1 MNYIVYK
8 TTNKVNGK
16 IYVGVHYTNPAIDDG
31 YRGCGVSKYDQ
42 KKEVKGFPQA
52 IKKYGYE
59 NFIRETIEIFPD
71 SEEGKSAAY
80 KLEAEIVNED
90 FVKSNMTYN
99 LTKGGKITIGD
110 VNKKVI
116 SQYTIKGKF
125 IRTWSSITEAEKSLG
140 ISNIYQVCIQ
150 HYKHSGGFQWRYYT
164 DESDIDPVVPKEKS
178 VYQFD
183 LLGNLI
189 KSWKSGAEASK
200 QFNNPTAA
208 KTAIHNVCKKITKQ
222 AYGYYWSY
230 TNKFEYDPFK
240 SGVAVAKYN
249 DAGEFIESYT
259 SITEAAK
266 QNNIKTPAN
275 INAAIRGSQKR
286 CGGFRWRY
294 FDGNTSNIKPL

>member
-80 KLEAEIVNED
+80 KLEAKIVNED

-110 VNKKVI
+110 VNKKVV
-116 SQYTIKGKF
+116 SQYTIEGKF

-140 ISNIYQVCIQ
+140 ISNII
-150 HYKHSGGFQWRYYT
+150 SLM
-164 DESDIDPVVPKEKS
+164 IS
-178 VYQFD
+178 VLFSQYF
-183 LLGNLI
+183 
-189 KSWKSGAEASK
+189 A
-200 QFNNPTAA
+200 
-208 KTAIHNVCKKITKQ
+208 KKI
-222 AYGYYWSY
+222 
-230 TNKFEYDPFK
+230 
-240 SGVAVAKYN
+240 
-249 DAGEFIESYT
+249 
-259 SITEAAK
+259 ITYHFSSLK
-266 QNNIKTPAN
+266 
-275 INAAIRGSQKR
+275 
-286 CGGFRWRY
+286 C
-294 FDGNTSNIKPL
+294 

>member
-59 NFIRETIEIFPD
+59 NFIRETIEVFPD
-71 SEEGKSAAY
+71 SEEGKLAAY
-80 KLEAEIVNED
+80 KLEEEIVNED

-99 LTKGGKITIGD
+99 LTKGGKITMGE
-110 VNKKVI
+110 VNRKEI
-116 SQYTIKGKF
+116 SQYTIEGKF
-125 IRTWSSITEAEKSLG
+125 IRTWSSITEAEESLG

-150 HYKHSGGFQWRYYT
+150 HYKHAGGFQWRYYN
-164 DESDIDPVVPKEKS
+164 DESDIGPIELKEKS

-208 KTAIHNVCKKITKQ
+208 KTAIHNVCKKITRQ

-240 SGVAVAKYN
+240 SGVAIAKYN

-294 FDGNTSNIKPL
+294 FDGNISNIKPL